1 MEDEQGD
8 GVNLRPVEPR
18 TPGQGVGA
26 SSGWR
31 SRPLYV
37 RAALEVGLVLVLFG
51 IYKIGRQLVADQVPE
66 AMRHADMVRSVQANL
81 WLPSEAAIQASVHVE
96 LLMRAANVYYTS
108 VHFPLMVVFLAWG
121 FLRRTPA
128 EYRWAR
134 NLVVIQTGAALAIHV
149 FFPLAPPRM
158 FPEWG
163 FVDTMERYGPSPYE
177 GVSGDVANQFAA
189 MPSLHVGWAVLI
201 AYVVYRTGPRWWAY
215 VAATHALL
223 TAVIVVITANHWWL
237 DGFVGIALLVVAVL
251 VLPSPHAEV
260 ADSAPASEP
269 VEEAAAA

>member
-1 MEDEQGD
+1 M
-8 GVNLRPVEPR
+8 
-18 TPGQGVGA
+18 
-26 SSGWR
+26 
-31 SRPLYV
+31 